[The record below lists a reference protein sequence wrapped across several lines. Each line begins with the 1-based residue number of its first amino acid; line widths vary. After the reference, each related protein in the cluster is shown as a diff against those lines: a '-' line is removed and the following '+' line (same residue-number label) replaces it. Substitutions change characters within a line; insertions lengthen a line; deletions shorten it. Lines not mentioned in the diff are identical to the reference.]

1 MNHEVLG
8 NRRRALEESFFA
20 RQNNKLLE
28 QLRSQSAAEELKKQ
42 LSEVS
47 GIEDSETLQQMADAD
62 IQPETFA
69 AVSLIPVVAVAWAD
83 STIDDKERA
92 AILSAA
98 AEQGLADSGPAQQLL
113 EDWLT
118 TQPADDLLAAW
129 TEYIRAFCET
139 VSTEARTNLQAQ
151 VMGRAELIASATG
164 GILGLGNK
172 VSASEQAILDKLA
185 AAFAQTE

>member
-20 RQNNKLLE
+20 RQNNQLLE

-83 STIDDKERA
+83 GTIDEKERA

-98 AEQGLADSGPAQQLL
+98 ADQGLADSGPAQQLL
-113 EDWLT
+113 QDWLT
-118 TQPADDLLAAW
+118 TQPGDDLLAAW
-129 TEYIRAFCET
+129 KEYIKSFCET
-139 VSTEARTNLQAQ
+139 VSTEARTNLQSQ
-151 VMGRAELIASATG
+151 IMGRAESIASATG

-172 VSASEQAILDKLA
+172 VSASEQTILDELA
-185 AAFAQTE
+185 ATFAQTE

>member
-20 RQNNKLLE
+20 RQNNELLE

-83 STIDDKERA
+83 GTIDEKERT

-98 AEQGLADSGPAQQLL
+98 TDQGLDDTGPAQQLL
-113 EDWLT
+113 QDWLT
-118 TQPADDLLAAW
+118 TQPADDLLATW
-129 TEYIRAFCET
+129 KEYIQAFCET
-139 VSTEARTNLQAQ
+139 VSTEARNNLQSQ
-151 VMGRAELIASATG
+151 VMGRAESIASATG

-172 VSASEQAILDKLA
+172 VSASEQTILDELA
-185 AAFAQTE
+185 ATFAQTE

>member
-83 STIDDKERA
+83 STIDD
-92 AILSAA
+92 
-98 AEQGLADSGPAQQLL
+98 
-113 EDWLT
+113 
-118 TQPADDLLAAW
+118 
-129 TEYIRAFCET
+129 
-139 VSTEARTNLQAQ
+139 
-151 VMGRAELIASATG
+151 
-164 GILGLGNK
+164 
-172 VSASEQAILDKLA
+172 
-185 AAFAQTE
+185 

>member
-42 LSEVS
+42 LSEIS

-83 STIDDKERA
+83 GTIDDKERA
-92 AILSAA
+92 AILSVAA
-98 AEQGLADSGPAQQLL
+98 DQGLAESGPAHQLL
-113 EDWLT
+113 QDWLT
-118 TQPADDLLAAW
+118 TQPAADLLATW
-129 TEYIRAFCET
+129 QDYIRAFCET
-139 VSTEARTNLQAQ
+139 VSAEAKANLESQ
-151 VMGRAELIASATG
+151 VMGRAKSIASATG

-172 VSASEQAILDKLA
+172 ISASEQNTLDELA

>member
-20 RQNNKLLE
+20 RQNNQLLE
-28 QLRSQSAAEELKKQ
+28 QLRSQAAADELKQQ
-42 LSEVS
+42 LAEVS
-47 GIEDSETLQQMADAD
+47 GIEDSETLQQMVDAD

-83 STIDDKERA
+83 GTIDEKERA

-98 AEQGLADSGPAQQLL
+98 ADQGLPESGPARQVL
-113 EDWLT
+113 EDWLN
-118 TQPADDLLAAW
+118 TQPADDLLVAW
-129 TEYIRAFCET
+129 QEYINAFCDT
-139 VSTEARTNLQAQ
+139 VSPESRANLQSQ
-151 VMGRAELIASATG
+151 VMGRAESIAAATG

-172 VSASEQAILDKLA
+172 VSATEQAVLDKLA